1 MNWQFY
7 LKVPFEILFLEMS
20 SRYLLVWALGGA
32 HLSKTVFFLPVVSLR
47 ASTRIWSRHWILTS
61 IYPTLCTSIEKSALI
76 AGWDKFFPRPSDR
89 HGLKINHL

>member
-1 MNWQFY
+1 MNWLCY
-7 LKVPFEILFLEMS
+7 LKFH
-20 SRYLLVWALGGA
+20 SRYFSWKCVLDLLVWALGGT

-61 IYPTLCTSIEKSALI
+61 IYPILCTSIEKSNLI
-76 AGWDKFFPRPSDR
+76 AGWDKFFPRPSDW